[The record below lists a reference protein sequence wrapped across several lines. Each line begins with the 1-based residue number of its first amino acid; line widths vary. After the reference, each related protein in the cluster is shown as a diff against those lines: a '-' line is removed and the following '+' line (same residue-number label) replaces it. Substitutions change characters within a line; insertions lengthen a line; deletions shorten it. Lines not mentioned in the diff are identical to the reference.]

1 MKSRKPLLVA
11 AIAVAAVTLAACGG
25 TDNSGPSSSAGQ
37 PAASGGAASSG
48 GAPASSGAAAS
59 SGSGQP
65 SGGYTST
72 PPAPGEDPDGNGR
85 YGGTMTVAYAG
96 NPKTFDPAVCYDSV
110 CWNNMRMMFDRLY
123 DYVGS
128 TSDLVPQAAAA
139 MPTISA
145 DGLTYDIDI
154 RPDMKFSNG
163 APVTAKDFVYS
174 FSRILDPATK
184 SPVVSFWSGVAGA
197 EAYAKN
203 PTGAVSGIKAVSDS
217 KLEIKLTAPNST
229 FKYVLAM
236 PHSSVIPD
244 GSGPDQATKP
254 VGSGPFTLNQYTAGQ
269 QIVLNRNA
277 GYWDS
282 PRPYVDQ
289 VVEKLG
295 IDPQVQ
301 VLELQKGQLDLMG
314 DPIPPAQFLQVT
326 TDPSL
331 KDQLVTITKPSTYF
345 LTMNVKKAPFDNP
358 KVREAVSYAIDRTFL
373 LRLINGQG
381 SVANEFLPPGIAGYS
396 TDEMVHAQD
405 IAKGKQL
412 LADAGYPN
420 GLTTDLYSW
429 NTPPFTALDPQLQQ
443 DLAKI
448 GITVNVKAVT
458 QSAFNEVASDPDKS
472 PMTVAF
478 WVADFPDG
486 SNFYGA
492 LLSCAAAI
500 PGGQN
505 YSFYCNKDVDNLVKK
520 ALATNDADQIAQLY
534 KEAGTTMLADNPVVP
549 LYYGSKTEVF
559 GKNVGGYHPQPIWGW
574 DMANYWKADGS
585 TTPPGN

>member
-1 MKSRKPLLVA
+1 MRSRKPLLVA
-11 AIAVAAVTLAACGG
+11 ALTAAAVTLAACGG
-25 TDNSGPSSSAGQ
+25 STDNAGTSPAGSSPAPGADGAVNSSIA
-37 PAASGGAASSG
+37 PAAPGGADTLK
-48 GAPASSGAAAS
+48 
-59 SGSGQP
+59 
-65 SGGYTST
+65 GGYTTT
-72 PPAPGEDPDGNGR
+72 PPAPGEQPDKNGR

-110 CWNNMRMMFDRLY
+110 CWNNMRMLFDRLY
-123 DYVGS
+123 DYVGA

-139 MPTISA
+139 LPTVSK

-154 RPDMKFSNG
+154 RPNMKFSDG
-163 APVTAKDFVYS
+163 RPVTAKDFAYS

-197 EAYAKN
+197 EEYGKK
-203 PTGAVSGIKAVSDS
+203 PTGTVSGIKSVSDT
-217 KLEIKLTAPNST
+217 KLEIKLSAPSSV

-236 PHSSVIPD
+236 PHSSVIPA
-244 GSGPDQATKP
+244 GSGSEQATKP
-254 VGSGPFTLNQYTAGQ
+254 AGSGPFTLSEYSAGQ
-269 QIVLNRNA
+269 RIVLNRNA

-282 PRPYVDQ
+282 PRPYVDK

-295 IDPQVQ
+295 MDPQVQ
-301 VLELQKGQLDLMG
+301 VLDLQKGQLDLMG
-314 DPIPPAQFLQVT
+314 DPIPPAQYLQVT
-326 TDPSL
+326 NDPSL

-358 KVREAVSYAIDRTFL
+358 KVREAVSYAIDRSFL
-373 LRLINGQG
+373 IKLINGQG
-381 SVANEFLPPGIAGYS
+381 NVANEFLPPGVAGYA
-396 TDEMVHAQD
+396 TDEMAHAQD

-412 LADAGYPN
+412 LTDAGFPN

-429 NTPPFTALDPQLQQ
+429 NTPPFTALDPQIQQ

-448 GITVNVKAVT
+448 GIKVNVKAVT

-472 PMTVAF
+472 PMTLAF

-492 LLSCAAAI
+492 LLSCDAAI

-505 YSFYCNKDVDNLVKK
+505 YSFYCNKDVDALVKK
-520 ALATNDADQIAQLY
+520 ALATNDAAELAAVY
-534 KEAGTTMLADNPVVP
+534 KEAGTKMLADNPLVP

-559 GKNVGGYHPQPIWGW
+559 GKKVGGYHPQPIWGW
-574 DMANYWKADGS
+574 DMANYWNTDGS
-585 TTPPGN
+585 TTPPGK